1 MVPSGQRYG
10 YDLIVWIGMARYHRN
25 LQRKE
30 IRTELLLEK
39 DIILSDGS
47 TSEVCDRFL
56 LYFEALHVSCAPELR
71 VDTENGYTLHSSTRC
86 WQQSLRAIQDA
97 IYLL

>member
-1 MVPSGQRYG
+1 MEISEALSQMVPSGQRYG
-10 YDLIVWIGMARYHRN
+10 YDLIVWIGMARYHRS

-47 TSEVCDRFL
+47 ISEVCDRFL
-56 LYFEALHVSCAPELR
+56 LYFEALM
-71 VDTENGYTLHSSTRC
+71 
-86 WQQSLRAIQDA
+86 
-97 IYLL
+97 